1 VLSIWGFRSGERAG
15 GVDSGVGVN
24 TLSGPGREFG
34 GWSGALGNEF
44 GGRGAGGAGP
54 DNKKKKTFF
63 TNFPGDAPHIPLS
76 PLGFTRAG
84 SASLGRGSVP
94 CPRLCV
100 QLPVASRLAGH
111 TGARVPPWVLA
122 SSSGGGAVG
131 DASLGFM
138 VDFSGSPPMSAR
150 AQRLVGS
157 SPALA
162 TP

>member
-1 VLSIWGFRSGERAG
+1 MSSAVGMQVVRGRIIKKGRSSQTFRVTHRTFRYLSW
-15 GVDSGVGVN
+15 V
-24 TLSGPGREFG
+24 
-34 GWSGALGNEF
+34 
-44 GGRGAGGAGP
+44 
-54 DNKKKKTFF
+54 
-63 TNFPGDAPHIPLS
+63 
-76 PLGFTRAG
+76 
-84 SASLGRGSVP
+84 SLVP

-138 VDFSGSPPMSAR
+138 VDFSGSPSMSAR
-150 AQRLVGS
+150 AQRRVGS